1 MNQVLRHTLQLVT
14 SLLLVAA
21 VLCSAVPRRTA
32 KAGAPFAVITVTTA
46 VDEDAINDDCSLRE
60 AIIASNTNAPYRG
73 CSAGVAGQVDTIN
86 FNIGLTPVIAV
97 TSELPTINEP
107 LSISGNNGALYVTL
121 NGDSAGPGAVG
132 LRVATANPIGSNTV
146 LDRLVIRD
154 FRGDGIQLTGNNNTV
169 QRCYVGVGEDGTFAA
184 GNFGHG
190 ISITG
195 SGNQVGGT
203 LTQRNIISGNLHD
216 GISIVGASATNNLI
230 QGNYIG
236 TNAAGTAALG
246 NLERGISVFSGADNT
261 AIFNNVISGN
271 GLYGIDIAFNTSN
284 CQIKGNLIGTD
295 AAGEAALGN
304 TAGLLIN
311 FGCSGITIGGVT
323 PSERNV
329 ISGNGFTPLTGGGV
343 TIANNSSSNTVSGNY
358 IGTNAAGTAA
368 LGNNIYGIAM
378 GSGAVGNTIGGMAA
392 GSGNRIAFNNQV
404 GVFVNESDS
413 IGNRILGNQ
422 IYSNGALG
430 IDLNNNGPTSND
442 AGDGDTGPNNQ
453 QNFPVLTS
461 AVVLG
466 SSVSIQGTLNS
477 AANTAFR
484 VEFFSNPACD
494 ASGNGEGQVYLGFTN
509 VTTDAGGNATFSVS
523 LSVSLTFGHV
533 VTATATDPAGNTS
546 EFSAC
551 SCTYTLTPSV
561 TNFSPAGGGSTI
573 AVAASSGCLRPA
585 TSSVPWITVT
595 GGASGSGNG
604 NVTYT
609 VAANAS
615 PMPRSGSITIAG
627 FSFNVTQQAV
637 GAVVQENF
645 DSGIP
650 PTWTVIDGGSPGV
663 YFNTGGA
670 LTWTTDNPCSQ
681 LLLPP
686 FGGKVA
692 MVDATCAMPGLILDE
707 ELRPPAF
714 DATGLG
720 TVFIEFFS
728 QFKWSA
734 SAPNNKGDVDVST
747 NGGATWT
754 NVLRLENGNDGVP
767 TPVTKSINITP
778 VIAAN
783 PSNVLVRMHYYGTT
797 ISNQFRP
804 LRPDAQELS
813 WGIDFSIY
821 SFNLA
826 PTSQNF
832 SAGGGSGMVNVSASA
847 AVPNPQGEWTAISN
861 VPWITPASQG
871 GTGNGSLGYVVA
883 PNPTT
888 NPRTGTLTIA
898 GNTFTVMQTA
908 CAPITI
914 SPMTLADGIVGAPYQ
929 QNLAAGGGT
938 MPYTFGVTAGTLPNG
953 LTLSSAG
960 LLSGTPTT
968 AGTSVLTIRAT
979 DANNCTG
986 ERQYTLMINSQNN
999 GLQFFPLPQPVRLL
1013 ETRAG
1018 LTGCTTPGA
1027 IINAGG
1033 TFTLPARTACAGI
1046 PAEAQAVTGNVT
1058 VVPSGGGYL
1067 TLFPSSAAQPTV
1079 ANSNF
1084 GPGEVTNN
1092 VFTVGL
1098 GAGDGAF
1105 KIFATATTHVIVD
1118 VTGYY
1123 APPAAGGLYFHPL
1136 ATPVRLLETRAGLNG
1151 CIAPGAPLIGTGD
1164 PNANPNQ
1171 DFVIQG
1177 RSPVTAPCN
1186 SIPASA
1192 QMLVGNATSVVP
1204 DSGGYLTIY
1213 PSGGARPLIASS
1225 NYVGSD
1231 VINGPFSVKLGVDGK
1246 FKIYT
1251 LRTTHLV
1258 IDILGYYSEEAVDAN
1273 GAGLLF
1279 NPLPAPVRLL
1289 ETRPGGPPLTGCTRT
1304 NAPIQGNLNAATH
1317 TQQARDFCGLPA
1329 TTQALVGNVSV
1340 VNTVGAG
1347 FLTLFPGDLTSAPL
1361 VATSNYPTPAAAGY
1375 NRHYFV
1381 GLSPSDGTFKV
1392 LTQFT
1397 TELIVDVSGYF
1408 AP

>member
-1 MNQVLRHTLQLVT
+1 GLDLQATSGSTIRGLVIRRFLFGIRIQSGGSNTVQGCFIGTNNAGDSNT
-14 SLLLVAA
+14 SAGN
-21 VLCSAVPRRTA
+21 SASGIV
-32 KAGAPFAVITVTTA
+32 VINSTNNLIGGTTA
-46 VDEDAINDDCSLRE
+46 NAGNVISANGNFGVDIQSGSGNIVQGNLIGTDVGGTIDLGNSFSGVQLTS
-60 AIIASNTNAPYRG
+60 SNNTVGGTTANARN
-73 CSAGVAGQVDTIN
+73 V
-86 FNIGLTPVIAV
+86 
-97 TSELPTINEP
+97 
-107 LSISGNNGALYVTL
+107 ISGNNSNGVTI
-121 NGDSAGPGAVG
+121 
-132 LRVATANPIGSNTV
+132 TASGNTV
-146 LDRLVIRD
+146 
-154 FRGDGIQLTGNNNTV
+154 
-169 QRCYVGVGEDGTFAA
+169 
-184 GNFGHG
+184 H
-190 ISITG
+190 
-195 SGNQVGGT
+195 
-203 LTQRNIISGNLHD
+203 
-216 GISIVGASATNNLI
+216 
-230 QGNYIG
+230 GNYIG
-236 TNAAGTAALG
+236 TNAAGTAALANNQFG
-246 NLERGISVFSGADNT
+246 VSVSGAGTGNSIGGT
-261 AIFNNVISGN
+261 AAGAGNVISGN
-271 GLYGIDIAFNTSN
+271 GNDGIFLSGSN
-284 CQIKGNLIGTD
+284 VASVQGNIIG
-295 AAGEAALGN
+295 L
-304 TAGLLIN
+304 
-311 FGCSGITIGGVT
+311 
-323 PSERNV
+323 
-329 ISGNGFTPLTGGGV
+329 
-343 TIANNSSSNTVSGNY
+343 
-358 IGTNAAGTAA
+358 NAAGTAKISNA
-368 LGNNIYGIAM
+368 ANGIRIDEGFNHTIGGTTPAARNIISGNTGAGVLIRNSQTGGGNGANNNSIQGNFIGTDINGTANLGNSGDGVSMNGI
-378 GSGAVGNTIGGMAA
+378 GSGANNNTVGGTAA
-392 GSGNRIAFNNQV
+392 GAGNVIAFNSGT
-404 GVFVNESDS
+404 GVRINISAVN
-413 IGNRILGNQ
+413 NRVLGNSIFGNNQ
-422 IYSNGALG
+422 LG
-430 IDLNNNGPTSND
+430 IDLGSFGVSGND
-442 AGDGDTGPNNQ
+442 SGDGDGGANNL

-461 AVVLG
+461 AVVPA
-466 SSVSIQGTLNS
+466 SSTSIQGTLNS
-477 AANTAFR
+477 AANTTYR

-494 ASGNGEGQVYLGFTN
+494 VSGNGEGQVYLGFTN
-509 VTTDAGGNATFSVS
+509 VTTDAGGNAAFSVS
-523 LSVSLTFGHV
+523 LPVSLTFGHV

-551 SCTYTLTPSV
+551 SCTFTLTPSIA
-561 TNFSPAGGGSTI
+561 NFSPAGGGSTI
-573 AVAASSGCLRPA
+573 AVATGSGCLRPA
-585 TSSVPWITVT
+585 TSNAPWITVT

-604 NVTYT
+604 TVSYT

-627 FSFNVTQQAV
+627 FSFNVTQQAA

-692 MVDATCAMPGLILDE
+692 MVDATCAVPGLILDE

-720 TVFIEFFS
+720 TVFVEFFS

-734 SAPNNKGDVDVST
+734 SAPNNKGDVDVSI
-747 NGGATWT
+747 NGGVTWT
-754 NVLRLENGNDGVP
+754 NVLRLENGSDGVP
-767 TPVTKSINITP
+767 TPATKSINISP

-797 ISNQFRP
+797 ISSQFRP

-813 WGIDFSIY
+813 WAIDFSIY

-832 SAGGGSGMVNVSASA
+832 SAGGGSGMVNISASA

-871 GTGNGSLGYVVA
+871 GKGNGSLGYVVS
-883 PNPTT
+883 PNPATS
-888 NPRTGTLTIA
+888 PRTGTLTIA
-898 GNTFTVMQTA
+898 GNTFTVTQTA

-914 SPMTLADGIVGAPYQ
+914 SPMTLADGVVGALYQ
-929 QNLAAGGGT
+929 QPLAAGGGT
-938 MPYTFGVTAGTLPNG
+938 VPYTFGVTAGTLPNG

-979 DANNCTG
+979 DANNCIG
-986 ERQYTLMINSQNN
+986 ERQYTLTINSPNN

-1018 LTGCTTPGA
+1018 FTGCTTPGA

-1033 TFTLPARTACAGI
+1033 TFTLPARTDCAGI
-1046 PAEAQAVTGNVT
+1046 PADAQAVTGNVT
-1058 VVPSGGGYL
+1058 VVPTGGGFL

-1105 KIFATATTHVIVD
+1105 KIFASATTHVIVD

-1123 APPAAGGLYFHPL
+1123 APPGTGGLYFHPL
-1136 ATPVRLLETRAGLNG
+1136 PAPVRLLETRAGLNG
-1151 CIAPGAPLIGTGD
+1151 CIAPGAQLVGTGD
-1164 PNANPNQ
+1164 PNADPNL
-1171 DFVIQG
+1171 DLAVQG
-1177 RSPVTAPCN
+1177 RSPVAAPCN

-1204 DSGGYLTIY
+1204 SNGGFLTIY
-1213 PSGGARPLIASS
+1213 PSGGTRPLIASS
-1225 NYVGSD
+1225 NYAGND
-1231 VINGPFSVKLGVDGK
+1231 VINGPFAVKLGADGK

-1258 IDILGYYSEEAVDAN
+1258 IDILGYYSQEAVDAN
-1273 GAGLLF
+1273 GVGLLF
-1279 NPLPAPVRLL
+1279 NPLPVPVRLL
-1289 ETRPGGPPLTGCTRT
+1289 ETRPDFPNFPLPGCTRT

-1317 TQQARDFCGLPA
+1317 TQPARDFCGLPA
-1329 TTQALVGNVSV
+1329 TAQAVVGNASV
-1340 VNTVGAG
+1340 VSTPGAG
-1347 FLTLFPGDLTSAPL
+1347 FLTLFPGNLTDAPL

-1381 GLSPSDGTFKV
+1381 GLSPTNGTFKV